1 MITLNANN
9 LDKTIKLFEK
19 LTDDL
24 KPEVQL
30 ALNAFGI
37 NVERDAKTSVSSHSD
52 TGMLKGSIQWEQG
65 DLSVSVGAIAEYAAF
80 VEFGTRKFATQ
91 YVSTL
96 PQDWQAYAAT
106 FKGRKT
112 GNFDSFISRL
122 IQWGKSKG
130 IDENGAYKLA
140 RKILKEGTK
149 AKPFLYPSVNKN
161 LPIFIQ
167 DIKNIF
173 K

>member
-24 KPEVQL
+24 KPDVQL

-37 NVERDAKTSVSSHSD
+37 NVERDAKANVSSHSD
-52 TGMLKGSIQWEQG
+52 TGALMNSIQWDQG
-65 DLSVSVGAIAEYAAF
+65 DLSVSVGARAEYAAF

-91 YVSTL
+91 YVATL

-106 FKGRKT
+106 FKGKKT
-112 GNFDSFISRL
+112 GNFDSFIKKL
-122 IQWGKSKG
+122 IQWGKSRG
-130 IDENGAYKLA
+130 IDEDGAYKLA
-140 RKILKEGTK
+140 RKILRDGTK
-149 AKPFLYPSVNKN
+149 AKPFLYPAVNKN
-161 LPIFIQ
+161 LPIFIE
-167 DIKNIF
+167 DIKDIF